1 MNTSFYISYTCIFIL
16 SSQEDDEV
24 MDLTPKFADSNI
36 ENKYST
42 ENTQV
47 TFNCTE
53 NTQVTFNCTENT
65 QVTFNCT
72 ENTQVTFNCTENTQV
87 TFFFFF
93 FFPFH

>member
-1 MNTSFYISYTCIFIL
+1 MKISFYISYTCIFIL

-72 ENTQVTFNCTENTQV
+72 ENTQVTF
-87 TFFFFF
+87 FFFFF
-93 FFPFH
+93 FFHFIEVLFY